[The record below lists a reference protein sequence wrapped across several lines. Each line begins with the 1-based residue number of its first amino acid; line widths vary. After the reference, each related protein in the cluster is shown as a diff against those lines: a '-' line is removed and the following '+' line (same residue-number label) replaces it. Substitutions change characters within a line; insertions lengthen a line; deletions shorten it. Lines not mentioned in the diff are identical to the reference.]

1 MNTKNLMVSLC
12 AIVVAMLLMVTVS
25 ACVPVCPPE
34 EPECECCGTL
44 MTTSPSDP
52 IADCVVIELDGM
64 NILYNPSVIA
74 GETVPIEVT
83 FTAEADVSDVRIKAE
98 LEGDKVDVY
107 VLSKSFDVEAGHS
120 YKKTLTLK
128 VPSELKDD
136 LSDDLTLNVRI
147 WGGDYESE
155 YEDILVRVQR
165 PSYNPV
171 LKSVSFSQSVDAGET
186 FPVDLVLKN
195 MGYNDLDDI
204 YVTVGIPELGVEKTS
219 YFGDLVSTCESEEG
233 CDDDE
238 DDTVSGRLYLEVPY
252 DAEAGVYELEVKITN
267 DDVESTVSEQISVKN
282 DFTSNVIVTSSQK
295 SANVGEE
302 AEYNL
307 LLVNPTN
314 SLKVYRIVT
323 ESSGELSSGVDESVV
338 AVPAGSSK
346 TVTVK
351 AKASEAGAY
360 DFDVHIFSGEKL
372 TDTVTLSLTAEE
384 STAVGVS
391 NPIVVLTVVL
401 AIIFLVLLIVLIVLL
416 GRKPKKQEEFGESYY

>member
-12 AIVVAMLLMVTVS
+12 AIVVAMLLAVTVS
-25 ACVPVCPPE
+25 ACVPTCDPVT
-34 EPECECCGTL
+34 EPDCDCCGTL
-44 MTTSPSDP
+44 MTSGPSDP
-52 IADCVVIELDGM
+52 IAGCTTIELDGM
-64 NILYNPSVIA
+64 NILNNPSVIA
-74 GETVPIEVT
+74 GETVSVEVT
-83 FTAEADVSDVRIKAE
+83 FTAEVDASDVRIKAE

-107 VLSKSFDVEAGHS
+107 VLSKSFDVEAGHTYS
-120 YKKTLTLK
+120 KTLALK
-128 VPSELKDD
+128 VPSELKDE
-136 LSDDLTLNVRI
+136 LSDDLTLSVRI
-147 WGGDYESE
+147 WNGDYESE
-155 YEDILVRVQR
+155 FEDILVRVQR

-204 YVTVGIPELGVEKTS
+204 YVTISIPELGVEKTS

-252 DAEAGVYELEVKITN
+252 DVEAGVYDLEVEVTN
-267 DDVESTVSEQISVKN
+267 DDVESTVSKQISVKN
-282 DFTSNVIVTSSQK
+282 DFSSNVIVTSSQK

-302 AEYNL
+302 AEYSL

-314 SLKVYRIVT
+314 SLKVYRIVA

-360 DFDVHIFSGEKL
+360 DFKVHIFSGEKL

-384 STAVGVS
+384 STTGVS